1 MSLVLKWQ
9 GYRDLRVLCKLYP
22 KDSWYSEYASSSQYA
37 KILYV
42 SGILICY
49 SFTGYIDRDPNMPRV
64 LNVPVF

>member
-42 SGILICY
+42 SGILYATVSQGTLTGILICLG
-49 SFTGYIDRDPNMPRV
+49 F
-64 LNVPVF
+64 